1 MSSRFQFTSSLS
13 CSNLPTKLSKGAKFE
28 FSRQEVGS
36 DRFNTTRMEPDF
48 CIGHAI
54 GKQLRQLCDDFD
66 KEMMA
71 YAHET
76 SVVATLKSLW
86 DVMFTNFSSQNASR
100 SKNKTSNTRHHCSAI
115 ANRCRVLV
123 SKISKF
129 IIKY

>member
-1 MSSRFQFTSSLS
+1 
-13 CSNLPTKLSKGAKFE
+13 
-28 FSRQEVGS
+28 
-36 DRFNTTRMEPDF
+36 MEPDF

-76 SVVATLKSLW
+76 SIVATLKSLW
-86 DVMFTNFSSQNASR
+86 DVISANFYSQNASR
-100 SKNKTSNTRHHCSAI
+100 SKNKTSNTRHHCSTMV
-115 ANRCRVLV
+115 NHCRVLL
-123 SKISKF
+123 SKISNF